1 MSEPI
6 MSVAA
11 GTLGVPVA
19 VSAVALAGYLTWLR
33 PREARRS
40 LHKVGDAV
48 RRQLETD
55 LTRRTLPPADAD
67 VRAFSAA
74 LEEILRDPDRWRAA
88 ASAADPRGEHL
99 LTPGQRLRL
108 DRYVRTVE
116 GELRRYRSCAR
127 WAGAAV
133 RDDIAALLTPAGLTA
148 NPLPPGRPQ
157 DLPEPEPATASAG
170 TPSVP
175 LLQNQTG
182 SDGAA
187 GADGADLA
195 AAAREHERVGR

>member
-6 MSVAA
+6 VSVAA
-11 GTLGVPVA
+11 GTLGVPVV

-55 LTRRTLPPADAD
+55 LARHTLPPGDAD
-67 VRAFSAA
+67 VRAFAAA
-74 LEEILRDPDRWRAA
+74 LSAILRDPGRWRAA
-88 ASAADPRGEHL
+88 VPPAGGGERLLDPA
-99 LTPGQRLRL
+99 QRLRL

-127 WAGAAV
+127 WAGVPVSADVAG
-133 RDDIAALLTPAGLTA
+133 LLTSAA
-148 NPLPPGRPQ
+148 ASARPLP
-157 DLPEPEPATASAG
+157 LPRAAAQG
-170 TPSVP
+170 QAPSTP
-175 LLQNQTG
+175 LLPG
-182 SDGAA
+182 EPGEAA
-187 GADGADLA
+187 DDADVST
-195 AAAREHERVGR
+195 AAREHERVGR